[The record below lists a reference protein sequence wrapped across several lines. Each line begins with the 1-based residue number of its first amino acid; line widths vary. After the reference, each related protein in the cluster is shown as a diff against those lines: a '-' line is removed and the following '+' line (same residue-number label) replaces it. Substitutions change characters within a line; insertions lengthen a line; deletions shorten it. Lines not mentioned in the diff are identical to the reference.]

1 MKSAPNSLLRFNTRQ
16 VFHVKQCETIPLHYV
31 AADISDR
38 LRCLD
43 PVCDINW
50 KRTTGDAAKLLVD
63 MSRELEIL
71 RIRADKDQKYGA

>member
-1 MKSAPNSLLRFNTRQ
+1 MR

-38 LRCLD
+38 LRSLD

-63 MSRELEIL
+63 MSRELEML
-71 RIRADKDQKYGA
+71 RIRADKDQKHGA